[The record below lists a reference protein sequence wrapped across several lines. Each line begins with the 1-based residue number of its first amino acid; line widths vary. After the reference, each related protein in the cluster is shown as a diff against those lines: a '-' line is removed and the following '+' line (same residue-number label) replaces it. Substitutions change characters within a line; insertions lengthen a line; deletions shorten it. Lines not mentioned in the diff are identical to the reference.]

1 MKRIGIFGGT
11 FDPPHL
17 GHLKCANAA
26 REELGLTQVL
36 FIPNRLPAYKVKE
49 HAVSKAG
56 DRLNM
61 LGLLIKDCDWA
72 EISDIE
78 LRREGNT
85 YTSDTLRE
93 LHILYPEDELVL
105 IIGSDSLCSLKSW
118 HEPKTVC
125 SLSTI
130 AVLNRNTDTSE
141 KIIKAKEELE
151 EDFGARIILINNML
165 FELSSTQI
173 REAVK
178 RREKLP
184 EGIPEEIIQYIE
196 KRNLYI

>member
-105 IIGSDSLCSLKSW
+105 IIGSDSLCSLKFW
-118 HEPKTVC
+118 HEPEVVS

-130 AVLNRNTDTSE
+130 AVLKRDTDTSE
-141 KIIKAKEELE
+141 NIIKAKEELE